1 LNVPPIVEYI
11 SSPNVEEYPI
21 RRSEEMQAGNSL
33 NKFTGGSKYVLDE
46 ELAKIV
52 NISIAL
58 EMPLLLKGEPGT
70 GKTMLA
76 HAIAEALKMRLIVL
90 NVKSSMKLIDA
101 LYQYDT
107 LTRLNDSRFGD
118 SKRDVSSIEE
128 YIKMG
133 KIGQSFVSDERV
145 VLLIDE
151 IDKADTDF
159 QDDMLD
165 VLDQMEFDII
175 EIDKTIKAKCR
186 PIVVIT
192 SNAKKDLSDP
202 FLGRCNF
209 HHIAFPTP
217 EIMRDIVAVHF
228 ADISKDLLEGAL
240 KTFYRLREIR
250 GIEKK
255 PATRELIN
263 WIRALRAD
271 PDFKIKDL
279 VNGDVPYLGVLFKK
293 SPDYAVAQGAVSR
306 FRL

>member
-1 LNVPPIVEYI
+1 MTENA
-11 SSPNVEEYPI
+11 N
-21 RRSEEMQAGNSL
+21 GT
-33 NKFTGGSKYVLDE
+33 FTGATRYILDE
-46 ELAKIV
+46 ELAQIV
-52 NISIAL
+52 NISMAL

-76 HAIAEALKMRLIVL
+76 HAIAERLQMPLLVL
-90 NVKSSMKLIDA
+90 NVKSSMKLVEA

-118 SKRDVSSIEE
+118 SSRDVSNIED

-133 KIGQSFVSDERV
+133 KIGQAFTSDVRT

-175 EIDKTIKAKCR
+175 EIDKTITTVHR
-186 PIVVIT
+186 PVIIIT

-209 HHIAFPTP
+209 HHIAFPNADMMRRIIDVHFP
-217 EIMRDIVAVHF
+217 EIDTELMEKAITA
-228 ADISKDLLEGAL
+228 
-240 KTFYRLREIR
+240 FYRMRKLDAV
-250 GIEKK
+250 EKK
-255 PATRELIN
+255 PATRELLN

-271 PDFKIKDL
+271 PDFKPKQLAKGDL
-279 VNGDVPYLGVLFKK
+279 PYLGVLFKK
-293 SPDYAVAQGAVSR
+293 SQDYSRAQSLLNGR
-306 FRL
+306 RMG

>member
-1 LNVPPIVEYI
+1 MHKETQKK
-11 SSPNVEEYPI
+11 E
-21 RRSEEMQAGNSL
+21 
-33 NKFTGGSKYVLDE
+33 FTGASKYVLDD
-46 ELAKIV
+46 ELARIV
-52 NISIAL
+52 NISMAL

-76 HAIAEALKMRLIVL
+76 HAVAEAFGMRLIVL

-118 SKRDVSSIEE
+118 SKRDVSNIEE
-128 YIKMG
+128 YIRMG
-133 KIGQSFVSDERV
+133 KIGQSFVSGERV

-175 EIDKTIKAKCR
+175 EIDKTIRAEHR
-186 PIVVIT
+186 PVIIIT

-209 HHIAFPTP
+209 HHIAFPEP
-217 EIMRDIVAVHF
+217 DMMRKIVHVHF
-228 ADISKDLLEGAL
+228 TDIDKELLDSAI

-263 WIRALRAD
+263 WIRALKAD
-271 PDFKIKDL
+271 PDFRVKDL
-279 VNGDVPYLGVLFKK
+279 IKGEVPFLGVLFKK
-293 SPDYAVAQGAVSR
+293 SPDYVVAQNAVAR
-306 FRL
+306 FRI

>member
-1 LNVPPIVEYI
+1 MTT
-11 SSPNVEEYPI
+11 
-21 RRSEEMQAGNSL
+21 SENRPA
-33 NKFTGGSKYVLDE
+33 KFSGATRYVLDD

-52 NISIAL
+52 NISMAL

-76 HAIAEALKMRLIVL
+76 HAIAESLRMQLIIL

-107 LTRLNDSRFGD
+107 LTRLNDSRFSD
-118 SKRDVSSIEE
+118 SGRDVSSIEE

-133 KIGQSFVSDERV
+133 KIGQAFAADKKV

-165 VLDQMEFDII
+165 ILDQMQFDIM
-175 EIDKTIKAKCR
+175 EIDRTVRAKHR
-186 PIVVIT
+186 PVIIIT

-209 HHIAFPTP
+209 HHIAFPDRD
-217 EIMRDIVAVHF
+217 IMRRIISVHF
-228 ADISKDLLEGAL
+228 PDINKDLTAACLDA
-240 KTFYRLREIR
+240 FYRLREVR
-250 GIEKK
+250 GVEKK

-263 WIRALRAD
+263 WMRALQAD
-271 PDFKIKDL
+271 PDFQIKNL
-279 VNGDVPYLGVLFKK
+279 KSASIPYLGVLFKK
-293 SPDYAVAQGAVSR
+293 STDLYLAAHQ
-306 FRL
+306 

>member
-1 LNVPPIVEYI
+1 MASGTEP
-11 SSPNVEEYPI
+11 
-21 RRSEEMQAGNSL
+21 Q
-33 NKFTGGSKYVLDE
+33 KFSGASQYVLDE

-52 NISIAL
+52 NISMAL

-76 HAIAEALKMRLIVL
+76 HAISETLKMRLIVL

-118 SKRDVSSIEE
+118 SKRDVSNIEE

-133 KIGQSFVSDERV
+133 KIGQAFVADKKV

-175 EIDKTIKAKCR
+175 EIDKTIQAKHR
-186 PIVVIT
+186 PVIMIT

-209 HHIAFPTP
+209 HHIAFPEP
-217 EIMRDIVAVHF
+217 DMMQRIIQVHF
-228 ADISKDLLEGAL
+228 PDIEPGPAGQRRPDLLPAARYPGDRK
-240 KTFYRLREIR
+240 KTGHPGTDQLDP
-250 GIEKK
+250 G
-255 PATRELIN
+255 P
-263 WIRALRAD
+263 ALRSGFQTQG
-271 PDFKIKDL
+271 PGQGRGPLSGGVVQKEPGLRGRPERGEPFKI
-279 VNGDVPYLGVLFKK
+279 
-293 SPDYAVAQGAVSR
+293 
-306 FRL
+306 

>member
-1 LNVPPIVEYI
+1 MH
-11 SSPNVEEYPI
+11 EEN
-21 RRSEEMQAGNSL
+21 QTK
-33 NKFTGGSKYVLDE
+33 KFTGASKYVLDD

-52 NISIAL
+52 NVTMAL

-76 HAIAEALKMRLIVL
+76 HAVAEVFKMRLIVL
-90 NVKSSMKLIDA
+90 NVKSSMKLVDA

-118 SKRDVSSIEE
+118 SKRDVSNIEE
-128 YIKMG
+128 YIRMG
-133 KIGQSFVSDERV
+133 KIGQAFVSEERV

-175 EIDKTIKAKCR
+175 EIDKTIQAKHR
-186 PIVVIT
+186 PVIVIT

-209 HHIAFPTP
+209 HHIAFPEP
-217 EIMRDIVAVHF
+217 DMMRRIVKVHF
-228 ADISKDLLEGAL
+228 QDISRDLLESTVQ
-240 KTFYRLREIR
+240 TFYRLREIR
-250 GIEKK
+250 GVEKK

-263 WIRALRAD
+263 WIRALKTD
-271 PDFKIKDL
+271 PDFKVKDL
-279 VNGDVPYLGVLFKK
+279 IKGEVPYLGVLFKK
-293 SPDYAVAQGAVSR
+293 SPDYVVAQNAAAR
-306 FRL
+306 FKI

>member
-1 LNVPPIVEYI
+1 
-11 SSPNVEEYPI
+11 
-21 RRSEEMQAGNSL
+21 
-33 NKFTGGSKYVLDE
+33 
-46 ELAKIV
+46 
-52 NISIAL
+52 
-58 EMPLLLKGEPGT
+58 
-70 GKTMLA
+70 MLA
-76 HAIAEALKMRLIVL
+76 HAIAEDLNMPLIVL
-90 NVKSSMKLIDA
+90 NVKSSMKLIEA

-118 SKRDVSSIEE
+118 SKREVSNIEE
-128 YIKMG
+128 YIRMG
-133 KIGQSFVSDERV
+133 KIGQSFCTDNKV

-175 EIDKTIKAKCR
+175 EIDKTIKARNR
-186 PIVVIT
+186 PVIIIT

-209 HHIAFPTP
+209 HHIAFPEP
-217 EIMRDIVAVHF
+217 DMMRQIVRVHF
-228 ADISKDLLEGAL
+228 FDLDEQVLDTCA
-240 KTFYRLREIR
+240 RLFTACAKIP

-271 PDFKIKDL
+271 PDFSRKDQVIGKI
-279 VNGDVPYLGVLFKK
+279 PYLGVLFKK
-293 SPDYAVAQGAVSR
+293 SPDYQQALNHARRMRG
-306 FRL
+306 

>member
-1 LNVPPIVEYI
+1 MVDNYKA
-11 SSPNVEEYPI
+11 N
-21 RRSEEMQAGNSL
+21 QFAGA
-33 NKFTGGSKYVLDE
+33 TRYVLDE

-52 NISIAL
+52 NISMAL

-76 HAIAEALKMRLIVL
+76 HAIAENLKMPLIVL
-90 NVKSSMKLIDA
+90 NVKSSMKLVEA

-118 SKRDVSSIEE
+118 SQRNVSNIED

-133 KIGQSFVSDERV
+133 KIGQAFTAPHRT

-175 EIDKTIKAKCR
+175 EIDKTISAKFR
-186 PIVVIT
+186 PVIIIT

-209 HHIAFPTP
+209 HHIAFPDADM
-217 EIMRDIVAVHF
+217 MRRIIGVHF
-228 ADISKDLLEGAL
+228 AGLDSELLENAISA
-240 KTFYRLREIR
+240 FYRMRKVDAV
-250 GIEKK
+250 EKK

-263 WIRALRAD
+263 WIRALKND
-271 PDFKIKDL
+271 PDFNPKQLAKGEL
-279 VNGDVPYLGVLFKK
+279 PYLGVLFKK
-293 SPDYAVAQGAVSR
+293 SQDYVRAQHAVNGR
-306 FRL
+306 RMN